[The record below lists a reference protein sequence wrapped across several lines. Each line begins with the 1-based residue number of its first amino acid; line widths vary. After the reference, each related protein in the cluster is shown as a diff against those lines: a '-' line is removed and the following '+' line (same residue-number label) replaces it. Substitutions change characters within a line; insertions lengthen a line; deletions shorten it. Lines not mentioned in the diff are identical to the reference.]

1 MKLIGL
7 IPAAGHS
14 RRISPL
20 PMSKELYPVGF
31 RRTGAD
37 QALRPKVACH
47 YLLERMRIGG
57 ATTVYVVLRPGKWD
71 IPGYLGDGSEL
82 GLSLAYLIVH
92 VPFGVP
98 FSLNQAYPFIRDAN
112 VLLGFPD
119 ILLWPEDVYV
129 TLLERLARSS
139 ADAVLGLFP
148 AAFPDREGVVEIDDS
163 GQIHGVFEKSG
174 ITHLDY
180 MWALAVWRP
189 SFTEFLHQFV
199 QDRLSELY
207 QDAAPRDLPS
217 NSTFKE
223 IPIGDVLHEAIKAG
237 LRVEGHRFVTGRYI
251 DIGTPD
257 QLMVALRQEAL
268 QTPVLA
274 SAHDNEPLAAASNPP
289 PPADAR

>member
-1 MKLIGL
+1 
-7 IPAAGHS
+7 
-14 RRISPL
+14 
-20 PMSKELYPVGF
+20 MSKELYPVGF
-31 RRTGAD
+31 RRTGPG

-57 ATTVYVVLRPGKWD
+57 ATTAYVVIRPGKWD

-82 GLSLAYLIVH
+82 GMSLAYVIVH

-98 FSLNQAYPFIRDAN
+98 FSLNQAYPFIRNAHI
-112 VLLGFPD
+112 LLGFPD

-129 TLLERLARSS
+129 TLMERLARGS

-148 AAFPDREGVVEIDDS
+148 AAFPEREGVVDIDET
-163 GQIHGVFEKSG
+163 GQIRGIFEKSVF
-174 ITHLDY
+174 THLDF

-199 QDRLSELY
+199 QDRLSELCK
-207 QDAAPRDLPS
+207 DAAPLDLPS

-223 IPIGDVLHEAIKAG
+223 IAIGDVLHQSIKAG

-268 QTPVLA
+268 PTSVIADKHDHAPPEA
-274 SAHDNEPLAAASNPP
+274 SPTRR
-289 PPADAR
+289 ADAR